1 VVEFPDWYQ
10 GSFEDAELLV
20 MDLLQPH
27 LNTITPQG
35 YACTRL
41 PENYGDVLPIVRVY
55 RQGGSLD
62 IEQLT
67 DGAQVQLGVIGR
79 SREESWAV
87 LGFCREILRA
97 YKRGGTVARLGGG
110 KSHILSTAEMLGPQQ
125 IPELNPDFRLVPAT
139 FEVVTRYPRG
149 LPDYERVL
157 KSLP

>member
-1 VVEFPDWYQ
+1 MVDFPDWYQ

-27 LNTITPQG
+27 LDDITPQG
-35 YACTRL
+35 TACTWL
-41 PENYGDVLPIVRVY
+41 PDNYGDVLPIVRVY

-62 IEQLT
+62 YDQMM
-67 DGAQVQLGVIGR
+67 DAAQVQLGVIGR

-97 YKRGGTVARLGGG
+97 YKRGGTVLREDGVT
-110 KSHILSTAEMLGPQQ
+110 KTHIHSCNEMIGPQQ

-157 KSLP
+157 KTP